1 MTAFHAFLKGE
12 SFSLAVNQIKSEW
25 KRTPWLGP
33 GEVQLGMGRHDGNV
47 ACPPAAQ
54 GVALFQ
60 KPWPRDAVSKKK
72 SEETT
77 PSCADKSE
85 DVWSRIYIYI
95 YIS

>member
-1 MTAFHAFLKGE
+1 M
-12 SFSLAVNQIKSEW
+12 AVNQIKSEW

-60 KPWPRDAVSKKK
+60 KPWPRDAVSKRKAK
-72 SEETT
+72 RLLPAVLIRVRMSGLEH
-77 PSCADKSE
+77 
-85 DVWSRIYIYI
+85 ILQNNIM
-95 YIS
+95 